1 MRAIAVIGTG
11 LIGTSVALAASR
23 RGVTVF
29 LSDRDPL
36 AARTAAA
43 LGAGRT
49 RPPAVPVDLAVL
61 AVPPSKVG
69 AVLAEQQARGLAH
82 CYTDV
87 ASVKVLPERTALS
100 LAPDPSSYV
109 GGHPMAGRERSG
121 PLAARAELFEGRP
134 WALTPSPFTSPTAL
148 RRARELAVLCGAVPV
163 VTQSASHDEAVALTS
178 HVPHLLASL
187 MAARLSGGPAG
198 ATRFAGQGLRDVT
211 RIAAGDPG
219 LWGDILQANAPA
231 VAGVVREVHADLSR
245 LVAALDMLSGPDAG
259 QRAGAMRTMVD
270 LLDRGVA
277 GLAGIRPGGP
287 GGPGGPSGGSRV
299 RVAVADRAGE
309 LPRLLSGAV
318 RAGADAERVT
328 VEDAGPGR
336 LSVRFGVAPCLAGRL
351 TAALVAEGWDARG
364 ENSVYAE
371 AYEEGP
377 VRPAVRT

>member
-11 LIGTSVALAASR
+11 LIGTSVALAARR

-29 LSDRDPL
+29 LSDRDRV

-43 LGAGRT
+43 LGAGRI

-61 AVPPSKVG
+61 AVPPSQVG

-87 ASVKVLPERTALS
+87 ASVKALPERTALS

-109 GGHPMAGRERSG
+109 GGHPLAGRERSG

-134 WALTPSPFTSPTAL
+134 WALTPSSLTSATAL

-163 VTQSASHDEAVALTS
+163 VTESASHDEAVALTS

-187 MAARLSGGPAG
+187 MAARLSAGPAG

-219 LWGDILQANAPA
+219 LWGDILRSNA
-231 VAGVVREVHADLSR
+231 VAVTEVIREVHADLAR
-245 LVAALDMLSGPDAG
+245 LVDALEGLTGPDESR
-259 QRAGAMRTMVD
+259 RAHGMGTLVD

-277 GLAGIRPGGP
+277 GLGEIRSGARADPADGP
-287 GGPGGPSGGSRV
+287 RV
-299 RVAVADRAGE
+299 RVAVADGSGE
-309 LPRLLSGAV
+309 LPRLLSRAAV
-318 RAGADAERVT
+318 AGADAERAS

-336 LSVRFGVAPCLAGRL
+336 LAVRFGVPPHLAGRVV
-351 TAALVAEGWDARG
+351 AALVADGWDARG
-364 ENSVYAE
+364 ENGAYTDR
-371 AYEEGP
+371 YEEDP
-377 VRPAVRT
+377 VRPTVRT